1 MGLVRENPSNPL
13 RIFMSEL
20 QIKNQFIKVRVTSAE
35 KKYILQNAEAL
46 EMNVSDYMRYVC
58 LQYTVRKTK
67 SQSRQLR
74 LLANIANN
82 LNQIARQVNT
92 HKANINKLRLLL
104 CLMQIEEEI
113 LSMGRCI

>member
-1 MGLVRENPSNPL
+1 
-13 RIFMSEL
+13 MSEL
-20 QIKNQFIKVRVTSAE
+20 QTKNQFIKVRVTSAE
-35 KKYILQNAEAL
+35 KNYILQNAEAL
-46 EMNVSDYMRYVC
+46 EMNVLDYMRYVC
-58 LQYTVRKTK
+58 LQYMVRKTK
-67 SQSRQLR
+67 SQSRRLR